1 MKIKFWANGF
11 NNRQKVLLWAYSKVK
26 GMSLFQN
33 QILVESSWE
42 VCNQVGGIYTVIRSK
57 LPAMTQKWQ
66 DNYCLVG
73 PLVNN
78 QLDSEF
84 EDLIEN
90 TGDPISRAVQHLRGM
105 GWEVRYGHWL
115 VTGRPKVVLLN
126 PANVFNR
133 LHAIKSVMLKEFDIP
148 LKTGD
153 TLYDQ
158 CLQWGEM
165 TASFL
170 KVLSKEV
177 KKKRVIAH
185 FHEWMAATPI
195 FKLHAE
201 KVAVG
206 TVFTTHATMLGRVL
220 AMNEHNY
227 HDKLP
232 NFNETEEA
240 KRFHLE
246 SIHGIEKAAAKY
258 ASVFT
263 TVSEVTADECEYLLR
278 KRPTVITYNGLNI
291 ARFAANHEIQ
301 VRHESYKEKIHQFV
315 IGHFFNSYSFD
326 LSDTLYFFTSGRYEY
341 RNKGFDVTIAA
352 LKRLNDLM
360 IAAKTPTNVV
370 NFFITKANSWSINPD
385 VLHNRAVLE
394 EIRNNCEAIQE
405 QIGKRL
411 FYEAASSSGEYKL
424 PALND
429 LVEDYW
435 KLRYRRTIQS
445 WKKDAWPIIVT
456 HNLVNDVDD
465 ALLQG
470 LREAPLVNSPLDKVK
485 VVYHPDFITST
496 NPLFSMDYGQFVRG
510 CHLGIFPSYYEPYGY
525 TPLECIARGV
535 PAVTSDLSGFG
546 HYVDTL
552 ETPSDESG
560 VYVLH
565 RKTQTDEQVVEEL
578 AQYLFHFVKTTRR
591 YRMIMRNKLEDFAEN
606 FEWAKLT
613 EAYDEAYAMVFE
625 APPK

>member
-1 MKIKFWANGF
+1 MKTTLFSENY
-11 NNRQKVLLWAYSKVK
+11 LL
-26 GMSLFQN
+26 
-33 QILVESSWE
+33 ESSWE

-57 LPAMTQKWQ
+57 LPATTRKWG

-73 PLVNN
+73 PLLNPH
-78 QLDSEF
+78 LDAEF
-84 EDLIEN
+84 EDISDS
-90 TGDPISRAVQHLRGM
+90 GADPISKSVAHLRGM
-105 GWEVRYGHWL
+105 GWEVRYGYWL

-133 LHAIKSVMLKEFDIP
+133 LQSIKSGMLREFGIP
-148 LKTGD
+148 LKLED
-153 TLYDQ
+153 SLFDQ
-158 CLQWGEM
+158 CIQWGDM
-165 TASFL
+165 VKAFL
-170 KVLSKEV
+170 KLVAKEAGA
-177 KKKRVIAH
+177 KQVIAH

-195 FKLHAE
+195 FGIKSEAL
-201 KVAVG
+201 KVK

-220 AMNEHNY
+220 AMNEANY
-227 HDKLP
+227 HDRLHS
-232 NFNETEEA
+232 FDEQAEA

-246 SIHGIEKAAAKY
+246 SIHTIEKQAAAL
-258 ASVFT
+258 ADVFT
-263 TVSEVTADECEYLLR
+263 TVSEITADECEQLLR
-278 KRPTVITYNGLNI
+278 KRPHIITLNGLNI
-291 ARFAANHEIQ
+291 ARFAANHEVQ
-301 VRHESYKEKIHQFV
+301 VRHESFKEKIHQFV
-315 IGHFFNSYSFD
+315 VGHFFNAYNFD
-326 LSDTLYFFTSGRYEY
+326 LDDTLYFFTSGRYEFH
-341 RNKGFDVTIAA
+341 NKGFDVTIDA
-352 LKRLNDLM
+352 LKRLNDM
-360 IAAKTPTNVV
+360 MVKAKVSTTVV
-370 NFFITKANSWSINPD
+370 MFFITKSNTWSINPD
-385 VLHNRAVLE
+385 VLQNRAILE
-394 EIRNNCEAIQE
+394 EIRNNCEAIQNNLS
-405 QIGKRL
+405 KKL
-411 FYEAASSSGEYKL
+411 FYAAAAATGDYKL

-445 WKKDAWPIIVT
+445 WKTDKWPIIVT

-465 ALLQG
+465 QILQS
-470 LREAPLVNSPLDKVK
+470 LRQAPLVNSPLDKVK

-552 ETPSDESG
+552 NANSDESG

-565 RKTQTDEQVVEEL
+565 RNERSIEKAAEDL

-606 FEWAKLT
+606 FEWEKLT
-613 EAYDEAYAMVFE
+613 AAYDEAYTLAI
-625 APPK
+625 K